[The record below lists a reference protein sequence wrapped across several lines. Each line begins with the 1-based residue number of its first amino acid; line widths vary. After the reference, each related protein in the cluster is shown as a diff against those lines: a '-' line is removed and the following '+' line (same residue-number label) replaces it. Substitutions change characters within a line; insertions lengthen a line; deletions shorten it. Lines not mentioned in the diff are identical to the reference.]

1 MDGWRRH
8 WRQCAVQFEREMK
21 WTMLRKQFI
30 SDYKKEKERE
40 REREKVKWSHWLLSF
55 FLSFV
60 FLNWSGVKL
69 RTRKNNTNGPA
80 WQLIPLKVSSRQA
93 RKNDNTATWSSDVI
107 NSIGIWRTN
116 KQQQQEEEEE
126 EEEDNR
132 RRHCAHKKVKMN
144 AECENKPPGKRQPWC
159 RLVGLAVSLM
169 AKPLKKKETLIQA
182 TIWR

>member
-40 REREKVKWSHWLLSF
+40 REREGQVLSLASF
-55 FLSFV
+55 ILSFV

-107 NSIGIWRTN
+107 NSIGIWGTN